1 MNKFKEKREGLNLF
15 VRENLIGPGAFNKRF
30 FLLKRWD
37 DSEFKGKFLKDVQ
50 AINNI
55 TEVLAEVPAY
65 QYGSAILFP
74 ETKMNDDSSSVTQQ
88 EQEDISDFDEDAIEE
103 PEAPDDEN
111 MQDHQSESVSSKNQN
126 YPNTFGLA
134 FAVNSNTDLQKDI
147 SIELR
152 YRTYSK
158 LSQKTCLEELLALW
172 IPENMNEIDELINKY
187 FSSVFKTSILDN
199 NLFVYINPEVSI
211 MDFVYEIDYSYL
223 NSLFIDYL
231 LPMIHT
237 TFEKKGI
244 NIVSQSN
251 DKVTY
256 GFIETKEIYLY
267 SVTKENKRGEQIF
280 KNSHTLFADSISA
293 YIQNELNADSENF
306 GAYEKLIKGIEVFQQ
321 IKEIVTNLK
330 SVHKKNKP
338 TPIWVSQQHQ
348 VIIPLNV
355 TLDKNILRNKQLIPT
370 TGIGSIFLNYQ
381 LVKQTKDGNEN
392 VYIKLIVVNGNTI
405 KLKENEPPQLNKK
418 NKANEI
424 SLFGIELIVRE
435 TKSSSMVPYNP
446 PNLLDFD
453 EEDNFNKVL
462 YRQYKDFGEGHNT
475 SVDWGKSN
483 DFQYITTEFLPEQ
496 ETPRIGYKP
505 SKFVGGK
512 VTDRIDESVLSM
524 KRLSTL
530 SSLSDEEILEELK
543 SFIDSYG
550 IWIDEKQIDLDCD
563 SEVSEKER
571 ELLTKQLNGCRKDF
585 QRLLRSLE
593 LLNKDKA
600 AMTAFRVMNTSM
612 FMQLYHGIKVKEI
625 NKDNPVPFIP
635 DVNNESF
642 YRLLSEEHDYKWR
655 SFQLAFVL
663 LNIDGFV
670 KPVLNEAIAKDVFE
684 TGWPERNELADL
696 VWFPTGGGKTEAYL
710 GIIAFCIAYRRF
722 TKGVKS
728 TGTTVIMRYTLRLLT
743 LQQFQRA
750 TLLICAL
757 ETIRKNK
764 FLIPNNFKL
773 GEKDRITIGLFVG
786 EGTLPNKWDSNNS
799 QNAKGIKQL
808 FYDVQLKINNN
819 EKVATVLPHD
829 NCPWCGGKLFINSD
843 FPNLHPN
850 PLKDS
855 FGTKDHSSF
864 NINCNS
870 IGCSFYEEFGNH
882 ENSLPFRLFDE
893 DIYLNPPTLLF
904 GTVDKFAAFANKVAT
919 QTGSKKED
927 SRRLLGVRHDH
938 NVLPP
943 ELIIQ
948 DELHLLLGP
957 LGSAVGLYEKGLDEL
972 CIYEENGIKI
982 RPKIITSTA
991 TTRNTDK
998 QIFALFN
1005 RRAEI
1010 FPKQGITCDDSFFSY
1025 YERKE
1030 GQYDSWR
1037 KYVGVLPVGKTQVW
1051 TQLRIASLCLV
1062 HRLIYLKQQFSL
1074 EELIR
1079 SNVNNSKN
1087 VLNYYHTVLS
1097 YFNSIKE
1104 VGKTQSQLSHYL
1116 PGDVNLIT
1124 KNTSPWSFL
1133 DNLLR
1138 KNREINYSEL
1148 TGRLTSEEIKT
1159 NLSLIE
1165 RNWSLT
1171 SREKNNTGK
1180 NSNPPEYVISTNM
1193 ISVGIDVA
1201 RFNIM
1206 IINTMPRNIAEYIQ
1220 ASSRVAR
1227 SEHGVVFTV
1236 HHPFRSRDLSHYQRF
1251 KEFHEKFYSYVEPI
1265 SVTPFANK
1273 ALESYLALYLAFIV
1287 RHNRNWGL
1295 ENNDS
1300 ASSITHELKDQI
1312 IAHVKREMTMIHANA
1327 VKLNA
1332 YLSVRNDR
1340 MNSTIEG
1347 IIDSEEL
1354 ENVILKLED
1363 LIVERWLNRI
1373 DDPENPVQKYSE
1385 MNVDK
1390 NVLFE
1395 PNVGS
1400 TNHSLWKVGQSLRKI
1415 APESVI
1421 KTVQQ

>member
-1 MNKFKEKREGLNLF
+1 MNEFKEKREGLNLF

-30 FLLKRWD
+30 FLLKRWGN
-37 DSEFKGKFLKDVQ
+37 SEFKGKLLKDVH
-50 AINNI
+50 AIGNI
-55 TEVLAEVPAY
+55 TEVIAEVPAY

-74 ETKMNDDSSSVTQQ
+74 EAEMSNDSSLVIQQ
-88 EQEDISDFDEDAIEE
+88 EQEVALDLTDEDAMEG

-147 SIELR
+147 SIELK

-158 LSQKTCLEELLALW
+158 LSPKTCLEELLALW
-172 IPENMNEIDELINKY
+172 IPENITEIDELINKY
-187 FSSVFKTSILDN
+187 FSSVFRTTVLDG
-199 NLFVYINPEVSI
+199 NLFIYISPEVSI

-231 LPMIHT
+231 VPIIQT

-244 NIVSQSN
+244 NIVSQTN
-251 DKVTY
+251 EKITY
-256 GFIETKEIYLY
+256 GFTETKEIHLY

-280 KNSHTLFADSISA
+280 RNSHTLFADSISA
-293 YIQNELNADSENF
+293 YLQSELNADSENF
-306 GAYEKLIKGIEVFQQ
+306 GTYKNLIRGIEVFQQ
-321 IKEIVTNLK
+321 IKEIVTDLK
-330 SVHKKNKP
+330 SIHKRNKP
-338 TPIWVSQQHQ
+338 TPIWVSQLHQ
-348 VIIPLNV
+348 VIIPLNI
-355 TLDKNILRNKQLIPT
+355 TLDKNTLRNKQLIPT
-370 TGIGSIFLNYQ
+370 TGIENIFLNYQ

-392 VYIKLIVVNGNTI
+392 VYIKLIVVNGNKI
-405 KLKENEPPQLNKK
+405 VLKENEPPQLNKK
-418 NKANEI
+418 NKANNI

-435 TKSSSMVPYNP
+435 NKSSSMVPYNP

-462 YRQYKDFGEGHNT
+462 YRQYKDYGEGHNT
-475 SVDWGKSN
+475 SVNWGKSD
-483 DFQYITTEFLPEQ
+483 DFQFITTEFLPEQ

-505 SKFVGGK
+505 TKFVGGD
-512 VTDRIDESVLSM
+512 VIDRIDESVLLM

-530 SSLSDEEILEELK
+530 SPLSDKELLEELK
-543 SFIDSYG
+543 SFIKSYG
-550 IWIDEKQIDLDCD
+550 KWIDEKQMDLDHD
-563 SEVSEKER
+563 SQVSEKER
-571 ELLTKQLNGCRKDF
+571 ALLAKQLNGCRKDF
-585 QRLLRSLE
+585 QRLLRNLE

-612 FMQLYHGIKVKEI
+612 FMQLYHSIKVREI
-625 NKDNPVPFIP
+625 SKDNPVPFIP
-635 DVNNESF
+635 NENNDSF
-642 YRLLSEEHDYKWR
+642 YRLLSEEYEYKWR

-670 KPVLNEAIAKDVFE
+670 KPVLNENIAKDVFE

-728 TGTTVIMRYTLRLLT
+728 AGTTVIMRYTLRLLT

-757 ETIRKNK
+757 ETLRKDN
-764 FLIPNNFKL
+764 FSIPNNLNL
-773 GEKDRITIGLFVG
+773 GQARITIGLFVG
-786 EGTLPNKWDSNNS
+786 QDSLPNKWAGDKSV
-799 QNAKGIKQL
+799 KQE
-808 FYDVQLKINNN
+808 FEKIRLQIVRGESVSTN
-819 EKVATVLPHD
+819 LPHT
-829 NCPWCGGKLFINSD
+829 NCPWCGGKLFVYDD
-843 FPNLHPN
+843 FRNTHPN
-850 PLKDS
+850 AIEEG
-855 FGTKDHSSF
+855 FGLNSTF

-870 IGCSFYEEFGNH
+870 KGCTFYEEFGND
-882 ENSLPFRLFDE
+882 ENSLPLRIFDE

-904 GTVDKFAAFANKVAT
+904 GTVDKFAAFANKVNT
-919 QTGSKKED
+919 QTASRKED
-927 SRRLLGVRHDH
+927 SRRLLGVGHNH

-972 CIYEENGIKI
+972 CTYEENGIKI

-1062 HRLIYLKQQFSL
+1062 HRLVYLKQQFSL
-1074 EELIR
+1074 EQLIQ
-1079 SNVNNSKN
+1079 NNIDDSKN

-1097 YFNSIKE
+1097 YFNSLKE

-1124 KNTSPWSFL
+1124 KNTTPWSFL
-1133 DNLLR
+1133 DSLLR

-1148 TGRLTSEEIKT
+1148 TGRLTGEEIKT
-1159 NLSLIE
+1159 NLSQIE

-1171 SREKNNTGK
+1171 SRETNNHKGK
-1180 NSNPPEYVISTNM
+1180 NDNPPEYVISTNM

-1201 RFNIM
+1201 RFNTM

-1227 SEHGVVFTV
+1227 SEHGIVFTV

-1273 ALESYLALYLAFIV
+1273 ALESYFALYLAFIV

-1300 ASSITHELKDQI
+1300 ASSITSELKDQI
-1312 IAHVKREMTMIHANA
+1312 ITHVKREITMIHTNA
-1327 VKLNA
+1327 IKLND

-1354 ENVILKLED
+1354 DNVILKLED

-1373 DDPENPVQKYSE
+1373 DDPENPVQRYSE
-1385 MNVDK
+1385 MNVDQ

-1395 PNVGS
+1395 PSSGS
-1400 TNHSLWKVGQSLRKI
+1400 ANLSLWKVGQSLRKI